1 MAILRLVAFLQL
13 CLITVALSAEEYVTV
28 DIEEGTLRGRMSETY
43 TGKPMFRFEGIPYAE
58 PPVGDLRFQPP
69 VKKSAW
75 TGVKDALAAGERCPQ
90 YSSGEAVGS
99 EDCLFLD
106 VFGPGTPTRNGTLK
120 NVIFYIHG
128 GCFTQRTST
137 ARPHYY
143 VDQDVIIV
151 TINYRL
157 GLLGFLSTGDEV
169 VPGNMGLKDQTEALR
184 WVQRNI
190 EAFGGD
196 PQKVTILGQSAG
208 GASVHYHVLSPLSKG
223 LFKSAIAM
231 SGSALNP
238 WAFTKNAS
246 DRAVRYAKH
255 LGYTGNSST
264 DLLNFFKSAN
274 VTILGTDK
282 NSALSQEDKLSLF
295 TCVWSPTVEPQ
306 HDGAFLAEL
315 PWTLVAEGR
324 YNLVPFMAGNND
336 LEQLKQT
343 QRGGILSTGS
353 QISNLNKNFDEIV
366 GCDLRLPT
374 REERLEGAASVKEFY
389 YNGSDITLTDN
400 YTTALFDSHLF
411 FVEGL
416 DAAVK
421 SMANYSSKPVF
432 QYLFSFVGPLSA
444 YPGGPGAAH
453 SDQVQYMHASN
464 SLDPDSD
471 GGIIR
476 AQMITMFTNFAKY
489 DNPTPELTSTLT
501 ETWKEYDKSSP
512 YYLEITRP
520 LRLRTNFFEPYM
532 TFWHNLLP

>member
-1 MAILRLVAFLQL
+1 MNAKEDDDFVPVETADSSDSDASNEQQAVYDPSDDDLPLPQSDHGDDARVVDDSQGGYGVALVAVDGVERAAHGRCTLG
-13 CLITVALSAEEYVTV
+13 AEEYVTV

-90 YSSGEAVGS
+90 YSSGEAIGG

-128 GCFTQRTST
+128 GCFTQRSST

-255 LGYTGNSST
+255 LGYTGKSST

-282 NSALSQEDKLSLF
+282 NSALSEEDKVSLF
-295 TCVWSPTVEPQ
+295 TCVWSPTAEPQ

-400 YTTALFDSHLF
+400 YTTALVSR
-411 FVEGL
+411 
-416 DAAVK
+416 K
-421 SMANYSSKPVF
+421 K
-432 QYLFSFVGPLSA
+432 
-444 YPGGPGAAH
+444 
-453 SDQVQYMHASN
+453 
-464 SLDPDSD
+464 
-471 GGIIR
+471 
-476 AQMITMFTNFAKY
+476 
-489 DNPTPELTSTLT
+489 
-501 ETWKEYDKSSP
+501 
-512 YYLEITRP
+512 
-520 LRLRTNFFEPYM
+520 
-532 TFWHNLLP
+532 